1 MIPKYRAYI
10 NERVGIVSV
19 KRICFYPP
27 FIDFE
32 WENEIGVMQ
41 IYSED
46 LDKVKLMQST
56 GLIDTN
62 GIEIFEGDIVRLTE
76 KTINGRIDTH
86 TCRVFQSKNGGWR
99 IEYHPDFSRK
109 YTRKRVSKKHTRKR
123 ELYSVRNRIEI
134 IGNVHEN
141 VEFMEEQE

>member
-41 IYSED
+41 TYSED

-76 KTINGRIDTH
+76 KRINGRIDTH
-86 TCRVFQSKNGGWR
+86 TCRVFQSKSGGWR
-99 IEYHPDFSRK
+99 IEYHSNFSRK
-109 YTRKRVSKKHTRKR
+109 YIRKR

-141 VEFMEEQE
+141 VEFMEGQE